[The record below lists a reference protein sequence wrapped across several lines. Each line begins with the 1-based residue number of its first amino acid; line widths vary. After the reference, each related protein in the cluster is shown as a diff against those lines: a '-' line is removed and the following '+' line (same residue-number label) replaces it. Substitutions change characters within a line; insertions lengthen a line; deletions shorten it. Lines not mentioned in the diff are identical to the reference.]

1 MAAENPK
8 LNAIT
13 WHKVGVWCA
22 LSATRIIGTIL
33 FLDTKNS
40 EGYSR
45 QAPTQFI
52 LSLSDDENEHRF
64 FQKKMVQLPI
74 QPIIQSLS
82 YITFQGTE
90 YIINYSLWSAHS
102 SHPMSC
108 VHYLWDVLKT
118 MFINNNTTHTHTQ
131 NDLKEIIWIASS
143 ILASQELQTVF
154 NNIHQ
159 MSIILSVVGSLHMP
173 ALTCGK
179 LHYVIEAVNVHSM
192 SRFHFKMD
200 IL

>member
-1 MAAENPK
+1 
-8 LNAIT
+8 
-13 WHKVGVWCA
+13 
-22 LSATRIIGTIL
+22 
-33 FLDTKNS
+33 
-40 EGYSR
+40 
-45 QAPTQFI
+45 
-52 LSLSDDENEHRF
+52 
-64 FQKKMVQLPI
+64 
-74 QPIIQSLS
+74 
-82 YITFQGTE
+82 
-90 YIINYSLWSAHS
+90 
-102 SHPMSC
+102 MSC

-118 MFINNNTTHTHTQ
+118 MFINNNNTHKQ
-131 NDLKEIIWIASS
+131 NDLNKIIWIASS
-143 ILASQELQTVF
+143 IISSPELQTVF